1 MYSSFFSLH
10 SLAIKDCQQV
20 GPTLVRQKIH
30 QACISII
37 RGVKAQ
43 EASVSTEAIPTKINC
58 LPLYL
63 VFTPSSLLLLYRW
76 QCKNV
81 VLSVVVVIISLIIVA
96 MPSNNYNSVL
106 LTYSYVIYTLL

>member
-1 MYSSFFSLH
+1 MYSSFFSLD

-30 QACISII
+30 QACISIL

-43 EASVSTEAIPTKINC
+43 EASVSTDAIPTKINC

-63 VFTPSSLLLLYRW
+63 VFNHS
-76 QCKNV
+76 
-81 VLSVVVVIISLIIVA
+81 I
-96 MPSNNYNSVL
+96 L
-106 LTYSYVIYTLL
+106 LTL